1 MRLTKQQSTLI
12 HVSTYSGTRGC
23 IIYIYFASSHVSESE
38 LALRRLQFT
47 VDGSWVRFTII
58 ALLRRSGTTTTR
70 TASLGPDCANDA
82 VQAATWKCNG
92 SALVLFLTLN
102 ISSSTSTASNNL
114 TFVRRKAKIILQA
127 PGAGSSLKTV
137 MLPRPI
143 PKSERPSKSAFIRQR
158 NLRNRS

>member
-1 MRLTKQQSTLI
+1 MHNLYLLRLITCVGIGIGLTSTPI
-12 HVSTYSGTRGC
+12 HCRRVVGPIYNNC
-23 IIYIYFASSHVSESE
+23 IITT
-38 LALRRLQFT
+38 LRSNHDANR
-47 VDGSWVRFTII
+47 V
-58 ALLRRSGTTTTR
+58 A
-70 TASLGPDCANDA
+70 LGPDCANDA